1 MLKLTQGRD
10 QSTRA
15 SGLQTVGKLAFTMLT
30 KLALLCLPL
39 ASAWLVAPACR
50 PPRSLRA
57 AEGDDLL
64 GDALVDL
71 LGAPEEPAP
80 APAPAPAAPEPSQEP
95 ARETKAAAAKPPV
108 EEPAPPEASQVD
120 VEALVNKLSIAKIK
134 EFITSEGGSLPK
146 GRPKKKEYVTRAL
159 DIVAKDSA
167 SDTKAKLEK
176 MLST

>member
-1 MLKLTQGRD
+1 M
-10 QSTRA
+10 
-15 SGLQTVGKLAFTMLT
+15 GKLAFTMLT

-39 ASAWLVAPACR
+39 ASAWLVGPAFR
-50 PPRSLRA
+50 PPRLLRA

-71 LGAPEEPAP
+71 LGAPEEPAPAPTP